1 MVIGKLSLVG
11 KKKTLQVTFTNKNG
25 KPVSMQA
32 TDLSASLTQLKESK
46 LNELD
51 GLEVELE
58 EVQGQ
63 PKQIRKPGEKWEMA
77 TPRADRHQTRPGPNQ
92 GQNRREAPTR
102 PGDFHNPYNFIPAPP
117 RPTDHGDLG
126 DHHPVGHG
134 VYHADRWSGRIAV
147 KLTTIT
153 PLLIPDAANAISDER
168 TDHKTYPLRVDAA
181 GNPYL
186 PPTSIKGM
194 LRSAY
199 EAVTN
204 SRLSVFEK
212 HGDRLAYR
220 MPANIGLQMVPA
232 RIENDQICLY
242 PGTSTIG
249 QDGKPQ
255 GSPSVMYAAWLP
267 RYERNSTENSRNAAR
282 YPDRRLP
289 AHGERVKVWLEKYKK
304 GPFAYW
310 RVRQIVPADQALGR
324 QPEPGRERGSHQP
337 TDDDLIQAEGYV
349 CITNKNIDRKHD
361 ERVFFTNN
369 QTIVVNLTTELRK
382 KWTEL
387 ITNYQNIHETEID
400 SGQQGPPAL
409 NHSKWSRHIT
419 GGQSER
425 HLTDGTLCYAHVRKQ
440 NGQYEVLN
448 LYPVM
453 ITRGLFSVSPAN
465 LLAPHLHPATSIEAL
480 SPADRVFGWVNQTV
494 NQTEKGSYKGNLR
507 VSPAKCMTDNPVAA
521 FGNQGVPLAILGQP
535 KPQQFRFYAAAT
547 PNGESMPSGTAKD
560 NGFKPDKGLRGRKVY
575 PHHQQLPSG
584 YWENPT
590 EDRTQ
595 RAVNGHYQE
604 YRRPLYNQ
612 ANRDNQNRSIQ
623 AWVKPGSLFEFTV
636 DITNLSNTELG
647 GLLWLLTLPENHYH
661 RLGGG
666 KPFGFG
672 SVRVEI
678 NWHATDLR
686 QGQQWAEH
694 YTSLMSDSPEPTSAK
709 DSIETFKTAVAS
721 AYERQFEE
729 VSFIKAFL
737 QYAKGFDDGLPTH
750 YPRSQPQP
758 NPAGEAFKWFV
769 DNESNNGNKVSL
781 PDLSSDRGLPWN
793 PTH

>member
-1 MVIGKLSLVG
+1 MTIGKLSLVG
-11 KKKTLQVTFTNKNG
+11 KKKAVQITFTNKNG
-25 KPVSMQA
+25 KSVSMQA
-32 TDLSASLTQLKESK
+32 TDLSASLVKLKETK

-51 GLEVELE
+51 GLEVEFD

-63 PKQIRKPGEKWEMA
+63 PKKIRKSGERWEMA
-77 TPRADRHQTRPGPNQ
+77 TPPADTK
-92 GQNRREAPTR
+92 

-117 RPTDHGDLG
+117 RPTDHSDLG

-134 VYHADRWSGRIAV
+134 TYHTDRWSGRIAV

-153 PLLIPDAANAISDER
+153 PLLIPDAANAITNER

-220 MPANIGLQMVPA
+220 MPADIGLQMVPA
-232 RIENDQICLY
+232 RIENDQIYLY

-267 RYERNSTENSRNAAR
+267 RYQRHSIREDRNAAR
-282 YPDRRLP
+282 YADGRLP
-289 AHGERVKVWLEKYKK
+289 AHGERVQVWLEKYRK
-304 GPFAYW
+304 GPFVYW
-310 RVRQIVPADQALGR
+310 WVRQIVPADQTLSKR
-324 QPEPGRERGSHQP
+324 PPEPGKVRGSHQP
-337 TDDDLIQAEGYV
+337 TGDDLIQAEGYV

-361 ERVFFTNN
+361 ERVFFTKN
-369 QTIVVNLTTELRK
+369 QTIVVNLTPELRK

-409 NHSKWSRHIT
+409 NNSQWSRHIT

-440 NGQYEVLN
+440 NNQYEVLN

-453 ITRGLFSVSPAN
+453 ITRGLFNVSPAN

-480 SPADRVFGWVNQTV
+480 SPADRVFGWVSQTV
-494 NQTEKGSYKGNLR
+494 NQTGKGSYKGNLR
-507 VSPAKCMTDNPVAA
+507 VSPAKCKTDNPVAV
-521 FGNQGVPLAILGQP
+521 FGNQGFPLAILGQP

-547 PNGESMPSGTAKD
+547 PNGESMPSATAKD
-560 NGFKPDKGLRGRKVY
+560 DGFKADKGLRGRKVY

-595 RAVNGHYQE
+595 QAVNGHYQE
-604 YRRPLYNQ
+604 YRRPLYNE
-612 ANRDNQNRSIQ
+612 ADRDNQNRSIQ

-636 DITNLSNTELG
+636 DITNLSKTELG
-647 GLLWLLTLPENHYH
+647 GLLWLLTLPENYYH

-666 KPFGFG
+666 KPLGFG

-678 NWHATDLR
+678 NWHETDLR

-694 YTSLMSDSPEPTSAK
+694 YTSLMSDSPEPTLAK

-721 AYERQFEE
+721 AYGGQFEK
-729 VSFIKAFL
+729 VSFIQAFL
-737 QYAKGFDDGLPTH
+737 KYAKGFDDGLPTH
-750 YPRSQPQP
+750 YPRNQPQP

-769 DNESNNGNKVSL
+769 NNESNHGRKVSL
-781 PDLSSDRGLPWN
+781 PNLYDDGGLPWN